1 MKMSSM
7 KSILNDLKKNLMT
20 GISYMMPIIII
31 AGVTMGV
38 SSLLGSVF
46 FNVNEFTEEVL
57 AAQGSPMLDF
67 ITWCY
72 DSGSLMFTLMYP
84 VFSGYIA
91 FGIANRPGIAPGFL
105 GGLLVEQ
112 MGTGFLG
119 AILAGFAAGYSIKWL
134 NKNIKINTQLKLE
147 SSKIQFIP

>member
-1 MKMSSM
+1 MSSM

-91 FGIANRPGIAPGFL
+91 FGIANRPGIA